1 MDTGATGAV
10 ASGKKNT
17 GQEATTDWEAEN
29 PEPQGWSRMKQ
40 GPPATA
46 SKGEWGTLDD
56 GGLEFFASPKLSV
69 FRSKAKDNAE
79 MVSFGK
85 VSLKVLVLAD
95 GKTRI
100 VGHGLENKRVVLNG
114 FVFEKSNPALNKTDP
129 KGVHVSFFN
138 QATWDKD
145 GSFWRPYIFK
155 FSNENEAAKFCCI
168 VNLAALANKA
178 LSPTN
183 EKGIES
189 PSKESPSKQ
198 SEGVESVGTEEN
210 DSDEDSSDAFPA
222 TQDCTAGGQDLAAA
236 LMAAY
241 ELEDKDKK

>member
-1 MDTGATGAV
+1 MWQSYNDRA
-10 ASGKKNT
+10 
-17 GQEATTDWEAEN
+17 
-29 PEPQGWSRMKQ
+29 
-40 GPPATA
+40 PATA
-46 SKGEWGTLDD
+46 SKSDWGTLDD
-56 GGLEFFASPKLSV
+56 GGWEFFTNPKLVV
-69 FRSKAKDNAE
+69 FRSKAKDNTE

-100 VGHGLENKRVVLNG
+100 VGHGLQNKRVVLNG

-168 VNLAALANKA
+168 VNLAALANKS
-178 LSPTN
+178 LSSTN
-183 EKGIES
+183 GNDKEAVGIES
-189 PSKESPSKQ
+189 PSKES
-198 SEGVESVGTEEN
+198 ESVGTESPSKESSEN
-210 DSDEDSSDAFPA
+210 YSSENYSDDDDFDAFPE

-236 LMAAY
+236 YMAAY
-241 ELEDKDKK
+241 ELEKKD